1 MNPPHPSQFTY
12 KVLQVNDVPWE
23 NLGKHFMDSALFI
36 QKAIKSGGVV
46 FVHCWAGISRSTSC
60 IAAYLM
66 VEYGMTLAAA
76 LSLIKQGRNRI
87 NPNPG
92 FRKQLQEFERKVKK
106 LRAEG
111 RIDKP
116 SEIQGQI
123 GGGPNGLG
131 EGLII

>member
-1 MNPPHPSQFTY
+1 
-12 KVLQVNDVPWE
+12 
-23 NLGKHFMDSALFI
+23 
-36 QKAIKSGGVV
+36 
-46 FVHCWAGISRSTSC
+46 
-60 IAAYLM
+60 M

-111 RIDKP
+111 RIEKP
-116 SEIQGQI
+116 SEIHGQI
-123 GGGPNGLG
+123 GSGPNGLG
-131 EGLII
+131 EGLIIHGIASKHEITEETFKSPTQQK